1 MKSQRYNW
9 WREGCLL
16 VVLSSSLVTIQVSL
30 SLFMVH
36 IHQIALMLGASN
48 VEIDVC
54 SSSEFRND
62 LIVCKECR
70 MNLILW
76 NVQQINDIQGGD
88 ISLRSMSASERSDS
102 ITYRFTKKYSC
113 LIDFWTLQ
121 PKDTRGSLDMISYPN
136 GGFYELEPPFSSWIR
151 TTRSLQCPWLWN
163 HVQEC
168 YLLYPQTSVHNQA
181 EWQQSNRIKNS
192 SQYRSLWE

>member
-1 MKSQRYNW
+1 
-9 WREGCLL
+9 
-16 VVLSSSLVTIQVSL
+16 
-30 SLFMVH
+30 MVH

-62 LIVCKECR
+62 LIVRKECR

-88 ISLRSMSASERSDS
+88 ISLRSTSASEHFDS

-113 LIDFWTLQ
+113 LIDF
-121 PKDTRGSLDMISYPN
+121 
-136 GGFYELEPPFSSWIR
+136 
-151 TTRSLQCPWLWN
+151 
-163 HVQEC
+163 
-168 YLLYPQTSVHNQA
+168 
-181 EWQQSNRIKNS
+181 
-192 SQYRSLWE
+192 